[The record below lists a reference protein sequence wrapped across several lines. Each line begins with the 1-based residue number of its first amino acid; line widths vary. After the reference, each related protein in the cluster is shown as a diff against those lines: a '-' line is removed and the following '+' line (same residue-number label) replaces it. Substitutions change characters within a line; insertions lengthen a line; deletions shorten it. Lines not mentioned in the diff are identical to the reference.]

1 MSPKVAFSNLK
12 FGADQTGTCPHC
24 GVAVKFITPSSAPY
38 VTTLLSA
45 IANEEV
51 VGDITDT
58 VAFKDTLYIDTS
70 ECPACH
76 RLIALMRTRD
86 PHTGKEVE
94 MLAWPLGTRRPP
106 VPPEVPRPIREDY
119 EEAARVLPFST
130 KASGALSRRCL
141 QHVLKD
147 AGRTKSDWLAEQI
160 KEVRQSLP
168 TDIGENLDYVRT
180 IGKFAAHPE
189 KDKATGEIID
199 VEPGEA
205 EWNLEV
211 LDALFDHYY
220 ARPAREKKKREKFDG
235 KLVSLGRKPIQDSRT

>member
-1 MSPKVAFSNLK
+1 MSPKVTFSTLN

-24 GVAVKFITPSSAPY
+24 GVAAKFVAPSCPRYA
-38 VTTLLSA
+38 TTLLSA
-45 IANEEV
+45 VANEEA
-51 VGDITDT
+51 VGDITL
-58 VAFKDTLYIDTS
+58 AFKDELYIETS

-76 RLIALMRTRD
+76 RLIALMKAHDTR
-86 PHTGKEVE
+86 TGKELE
-94 MLAWPLGTRRPP
+94 ILAWPLGTRRPP

-130 KASGALSRRCL
+130 KASAALSRRCL

-147 AGRTKSDWLAEQI
+147 AGMTKSDWLAEQI
-160 KEVRQSLP
+160 KEVRSSLP
-168 TDIGENLDYVRT
+168 TDIGDNLDYVRT

-220 ARPAREKKKREKFDG
+220 VRPAREKKKREKFDG
-235 KLVSLGRKPIQDSRT
+235 KLVSLGRKPIQDSGK